1 VPAFFKNDLLLFT
14 SSGFEQIK
22 DFWSDYE
29 IYPIRGNSVY
39 PIGRLLFTGPG
50 LVDSW
55 WILGL
60 QAIAILIGLWALY
73 TMKMHQFS
81 VFPEPK
87 NTLNICDQGP
97 YRWIR
102 HPMYSA
108 LLLLALGWTL
118 DRFDLFHA
126 GMFAGLLLNQIL
138 KLQYEERLLLQKFKE
153 YSGYMEGT
161 KRLIPFVY

>member
-1 VPAFFKNDLLLFT
+1 MKSILFVAIQFILLVAF
-14 SSGFEQIK
+14 
-22 DFWSDYE
+22 
-29 IYPIRGNSVY
+29 
-39 PIGRLLFTGPG
+39 LFTGPG